1 MNEVQR
7 KLHDRSG
14 ATLTVAL
21 LFFIMCAAAGSVILA
36 AATTSTG
43 RLSQLQ
49 ASDQNYYA
57 VVSAAKLI
65 RDEIDGQTIGV
76 KQRETKTVTTTRTE
90 KTEKDES
97 GAAVKV
103 VEETTKTEYS
113 YSNPAFEHPED
124 ITAGAVNTSKT
135 TTETAIT
142 SETEF
147 ESFSNTNVVDSF
159 YLLDALKSNDK
170 IDTKEQ
176 KRTGALTTVDYMKD
190 MKDTSAPQNKK
201 DLNTKGTISEA
212 DYSAAND
219 VFTSALMNGMDHIY
233 TDTFIVTASLPGFT
247 KDGSAASTLPVD
259 VRIVMNGQGNIKAYF
274 KNHVDASAKKQ
285 GNEYRLMLTLDAKE
299 GAVQED
305 SSSGTSEDGS
315 GSLSTE
321 SKTVG
326 DTTTTTESTSVTRH
340 SYVTWGNPQITK
352 DTSKDVW

>member
-1 MNEVQR
+1 MKAVQR
-7 KLHDRSG
+7 KLQDRSG

-65 RDEIDGQTIGV
+65 RDEIDGQTISVGQTE
-76 KQRETKTVTTTRTE
+76 KKIVTTTRTE
-90 KTEKDES
+90 KKETDAS
-97 GAAVKV
+97 GAEVTV

-113 YSNPAFEHPED
+113 YSVPVFEYRKD
-124 ITAGAVNTSKT
+124 TATGAVNRSKT
-135 TTETAIT
+135 TTGTAIT

-147 ESFSNTNVVDSF
+147 ENFNGEDRF
-159 YLLDALKSNDK
+159 FLLDALKNTLTNG
-170 IDTKEQ
+170 TKGQ
-176 KRTGALTTVDYMKD
+176 KRTGALTTVDFMKD
-190 MKDTSAPQNKK
+190 MKDMSAPQNKK
-201 DLNTKGTISEA
+201 DLNTIGTISEA

-219 VFTSALMNGMDHIY
+219 VFTSALMNGTDHIY
-233 TDTFIVTASLPGFT
+233 TDTFTMTASLDGFT
-247 KDGSAASTLPVD
+247 LPGSAASTLPVD

-274 KNHVDASAKKQ
+274 KNHLDASAKKQ

-299 GAVQED
+299 GAVQAD

-315 GSLSTE
+315 GSPSTE

-326 DTTTTTESTSVTRH
+326 DTTTSTESTYVTRH

-352 DTSKDVW
+352 DTSKNVW